1 MLGTPRIFTMMP
13 DTYYEIRDL
22 KNQLKDLRA
31 QREHLINILLTYD
44 AGIIRDEKELIDR
57 LRKELIK
64 K

>member
-1 MLGTPRIFTMMP
+1 MMP